1 MTVTRRRALEVG
13 GAFLAAFT
21 VNTRSL
27 GAETLDIVMEGR
39 PNGSHVWYS
48 PVGVHVA
55 LGQMIRWINRDPGNS
70 HTATAY
76 HPALFD
82 RPLRIPEGAEPWD
95 SGYLLPEESFSVTLT
110 VPGVYDYYCLP
121 HEHAGMVGRIVVG
134 DVAGGS
140 GAEPYAADGGGLPEA
155 ALEAFPSV
163 EEIVAAGVVEHQP

>member
-1 MTVTRRRALEVG
+1 MRVTRRRALEVG
-13 GAFLAAFT
+13 GAFLAAFA

-27 GAETLDIVMEGR
+27 GADTLDIVMEGR

-55 LGQMIRWINRDPGNS
+55 PGQMIRWINRDPGNS

-95 SGYLLPEESFSVTLT
+95 SGYLLPDESFSITPT

-134 DVAGGS
+134 AES
-140 GAEPYAADGGGLPEA
+140 GDSETGPYATGGADLPEA

-163 EEIVAAGVVEHQP
+163 EEILAPGVVEHQS

>member
-1 MTVTRRRALEVG
+1 MRVTRRSALELG
-13 GAFLAAFT
+13 GAFLAGFAVST
-21 VNTRSL
+21 PSL
-27 GAETLDIVMEGR
+27 GADTLEIMMEGR
-39 PNGSHVWYS
+39 SNGSHVWYS

-55 LGQMIRWINRDPGNS
+55 PGQMIRWTNRDPGNS

-82 RPLRIPEGAEPWD
+82 RPFRLPEGAEPWD

-134 DVAGGS
+134 DVFSDSGS
-140 GAEPYAADGGGLPEA
+140 ELYTDGGALPEA

-163 EEIVAAGVVEHQP
+163 DEIVAAGVVERSS